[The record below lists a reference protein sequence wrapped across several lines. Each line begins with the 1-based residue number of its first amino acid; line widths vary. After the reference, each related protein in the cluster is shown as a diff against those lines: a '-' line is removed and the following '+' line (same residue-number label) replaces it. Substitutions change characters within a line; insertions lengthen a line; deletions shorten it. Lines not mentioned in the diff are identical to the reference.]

1 MINILPIV
9 CGKRINEI
17 NCDTVFQNKINLL
30 LFIFVYLTAP
40 CTLDEWFTKVIL
52 VPVLYKVPKLWY
64 NTRITGGTHGRFR
77 WYTNTVI
84 ELVFKKN
91 EKTPNKNHFFITH
104 RDRLD

>member
-40 CTLDEWFTKVIL
+40 CTLEEWFTKVIL
-52 VPVLYKVPKLWY
+52 VPVHYKVPKLWY
-64 NTRITGGTHGRFR
+64 ITRITGGTQWR
-77 WYTNTVI
+77 I
-84 ELVFKKN
+84 
-91 EKTPNKNHFFITH
+91 
-104 RDRLD
+104 